1 MFEGQIMDETLNGS
15 YIELNKPPV
24 GRTFISIS
32 PVLTLSDANNDYVRF
47 ERRGE
52 VPPGETGLSVAGSPG
67 LGFPT
72 IKSFQKYLSSWL
84 ILDDFHTDKEAVVRQ
99 AIVTRYDERL
109 EPDGQNVVAVL
120 HTLYSRVKK
129 FKDAIDEAMLAAF
142 GGEYKELV
150 FAPAFEQRI
159 QLAIRWSGLD
169 ELQSSASLSDGTLRF
184 LFLITALAQPN
195 PPALI
200 AIDEP
205 ETGLHPSMM
214 RIIAEYAQEA
224 SRHTQVVLT
233 THSPAL
239 LDAFTDA
246 QPSVTVCELK
256 DGATVLKN
264 LDGEALKYWLERY
277 SLGELQQSGQLE
289 AMQPAPEAV

>member
-1 MFEGQIMDETLNGS
+1 M
-15 YIELNKPPV
+15 
-24 GRTFISIS
+24 
-32 PVLTLSDANNDYVRF
+32 A
-47 ERRGE
+47 
-52 VPPGETGLSVAGSPG
+52 
-67 LGFPT
+67 
-72 IKSFQKYLSSWL
+72 
-84 ILDDFHTDKEAVVRQ
+84 
-99 AIVTRYDERL
+99 
-109 EPDGQNVVAVL
+109 
-120 HTLYSRVKK
+120 
-129 FKDAIDEAMLAAF
+129 AAF
-142 GGEYKELV
+142 GDEYEELT
-150 FAPAFEQRI
+150 FTPAGEQRI
-159 QLAIRWSGLD
+159 QLAVRWAKLKRP
-169 ELQSSASLSDGTLRF
+169 QTAASLSDGTLRF

-246 QPSVTVCELK
+246 EPTVTVCELK

-264 LDGEALKYWLERY
+264 LDSEALKYWLSKY

-289 AMQPAPEAV
+289 AMQPAPEAA